1 MGMQHKNQRGFTIIE
16 VMLFLAV
23 SGALAVG
30 ILAGSG
36 VAITQQRYRD
46 SVNSLQTLLRQQY
59 NETDHVINDRDKDR
73 NCKNAVI
80 STSNGPAEARGTSE
94 CVIIGKYVTI
104 TNGTVITISSV
115 VGQARAG
122 TSINDASNDFEALK
136 QYDLGISTADTD
148 VSDVAWG
155 ASIRNVSDTN
165 DQKNLAFLILR
176 SPLTGSLRTFS
187 GSIPSASESIATLVS
202 EANSAE
208 KKICVDSASIVAGPT
223 LGVVVRANA
232 ASASAVELLGV
243 DGGC

>member
-1 MGMQHKNQRGFTIIE
+1 MGMQHKKRYGFTIIE

-46 SVNSLQTLLRQQY
+46 SLNSLQTLLRQQY
-59 NETDHVINDRDKDR
+59 SQTDHVINNRDKDR
-73 NCKNAVI
+73 NCHDAVI
-80 STSNGPAEARGTSE
+80 STENGSPEARGTSE
-94 CVIIGKYVTI
+94 CVIIGRYITI

-115 VGQARAG
+115 VGEAKSG
-122 TSINDASNDFEALK
+122 TSIDDASNDFEALE
-136 QYDLGISTADTD
+136 QYNLGISSADTE

-155 ASIRNVSDTN
+155 GSVRDVTDTN
-165 DQKNLAFLILR
+165 NQENFAILVLR

-187 GSIPSASESIATLVS
+187 GPIPSASESISVLVD

-208 KKICVDSASIVAGPT
+208 KKICVDSASVVAGPT
-223 LGVVVRANA
+223 LGIVIKANA
-232 ASASAVELLGV
+232 SSASAVELLGA
-243 DGGC
+243 DEGC

>member
-1 MGMQHKNQRGFTIIE
+1 MGTQHEKRHGFTIIE

-30 ILAGSG
+30 ILAGSS

-46 SVNSLQTLLRQQY
+46 SLNSFQSLLGQQY
-59 NETDHVINDRDKDR
+59 NQTDHVINDRDKDR

-80 STSNGPAEARGTSE
+80 STENGPPEARGTSE
-94 CVIIGKYVTI
+94 CVIIGKYITI
-104 TNGTVITISSV
+104 SDGTVITISSV
-115 VGQARAG
+115 VGEPQSG
-122 TSINDASNDFEALK
+122 TSIDDASNDFEALK
-136 QYDLGISTADTD
+136 QYDLGVSTADTD

-155 ASIRNVSDTN
+155 ASVRDATDTN
-165 DQKNLAFLILR
+165 NQGSLAILILR

-187 GSIPSASESIATLVS
+187 GPIPSANESIGVLVV

-208 KKICVDSASIVAGPT
+208 KKICVDSASVVAGPT
-223 LGVVVRANA
+223 LGIVIRANA
-232 ASASAVELLGV
+232 ASASAIELLGV